1 MAVAGEDFDAFLAA
15 LPPRLDALVRGHA
28 AATPAA
34 IAIYEGAASH
44 SYRALDDLIDAAAGR
59 LGAMGIRGGDRVMI
73 VAENTLALV
82 VLMFALSRLDA
93 WAVLVNARLTA
104 REIDVIRD
112 HCAARRVFYLT
123 GVSEQARAHATRH
136 QAADEDWPVLGTIA
150 AGALRDTDPE
160 PVEADPARQVAI
172 VLYTSGTTGTPK
184 GVMLSHRSL
193 IYVAS
198 GAGMKASIGAADRV
212 YCVMPMTHVFGLVSI
227 FLRGIFIGGGCRLA
241 ARFSAAEIAAAV
253 AAGEITV
260 LSGVPAMFAKLLD
273 HVDAAGLSLRSPALN
288 LVTTGGSPVDPDI
301 KVRIEAAVGMTAIT
315 GYGMTET
322 AATISRSR
330 PGDDGPALSAGQPL
344 DGLDVRIVDG
354 GARDLPVGEVGEVW
368 VRGPNVMLGYFRDP
382 AATEAALTEDGWLRT
397 GDLGRIDGEG
407 NLHVVDRSKDIII
420 RSGFNVSPVEVEGVL
435 NAHPGVL
442 LSAVVPRPAAGGEED
457 IVAFVQ
463 LAAGGAATE
472 ADLLAYA
479 TEELA
484 PYKRPSRIVIVDT
497 LPASSTGKV
506 LKAGLKDR
514 AAALAG
520 GISV

>member
-1 MAVAGEDFDAFLAA
+1 VDGNFDDFLAA
-15 LPPRLDALVRGHA
+15 LPPRLDAIVRNHA
-28 AATPAA
+28 AAKPEA
-34 IAIYEGAASH
+34 IAIYEGDATY
-44 SYRALDDLIDAAAGR
+44 SYRQLDGLIDAAAAR
-59 LGAMGIRGGDRVMI
+59 LGKMGIRGGDRVMI

-93 WAVLVNARLTA
+93 WAVLINARLTA
-104 REIDVIRD
+104 REIDAIRD
-112 HCAARRVFYLT
+112 HCEARRVFYLA
-123 GVSEQARAHATRH
+123 GVSEQARAHAERH
-136 QAADEDWPVLGTIA
+136 QAAEEEWPDIGTIA
-150 AGALRDTDPE
+150 VGALRATAPE

-184 GVMLSHRSL
+184 GVMLSHRNL

-198 GAGMKASIGAADRV
+198 GAGMKASIGSADRV
-212 YCVMPMTHVFGLVSI
+212 FCVMPMTHVFGLASI
-227 FLRGIFIGGGCRLA
+227 FLRGIVIGGGCRLA
-241 ARFSAAEIAAAV
+241 ARFSAPEIAAAV
-253 AAGEITV
+253 AAGEVTV

-273 HVDAAGLSLRSPALN
+273 HAEAAGLSLRSPALN

-301 KVRIEAAVGMTAIT
+301 KVRIETAFGITAIT

-322 AATISRSR
+322 AATISRSM

-354 GARDLPVGEVGEVW
+354 DGRALPLGEVGDVR

-382 AATEAALTEDGWLRT
+382 AATAAALTEDGWLRT
-397 GDLGRIDGEG
+397 GDLGRIDNDG
-407 NLHVVDRSKDIII
+407 NIHIVDRSKDIII

-463 LAAGGAATE
+463 PAAGAAVT
-472 ADLLAYA
+472 ADL
-479 TEELA
+479 
-484 PYKRPSRIVIVDT
+484 
-497 LPASSTGKV
+497 
-506 LKAGLKDR
+506 
-514 AAALAG
+514 
-520 GISV
+520 

>member
-1 MAVAGEDFDAFLAA
+1 LTVGADFDDFLAA
-15 LPPRLDALVRGHA
+15 LPPRLDAIVRNHA
-28 AATPAA
+28 AATPEA
-34 IAIYEGAASH
+34 IAIYEGGAT
-44 SYRALDDLIDAAAGR
+44 YTYQALDELIDAAAAR
-59 LGAMGIRGGDRVMI
+59 LGGMGIRGGDRVMI

-93 WAVLVNARLTA
+93 WAVLINARLTA
-104 REIDVIRD
+104 REIDAIRD
-112 HCAARRVFYLT
+112 HCEARRVFYLV
-123 GVSEQARAHATRH
+123 GVSEQARAHAQRH
-136 QAADEDWPVLGTIA
+136 HAVEEDWPEIGAIA
-150 AGALRDTDPE
+150 VGALQETDPE
-160 PVEADPARQVAI
+160 PVEVDPARQVAI

-184 GVMLSHRSL
+184 GVMLSHRNL

-198 GAGMKASIGAADRV
+198 GAGMKARIGSADKV

-227 FLRGIFIGGGCRLA
+227 FLRGMFIGGGCRLV
-241 ARFSAAEIAAAV
+241 ARFSAPEIAAAI

-273 HVDAAGLSLRSPALN
+273 HAEAAGLSLRSPALN

-315 GYGMTET
+315 GYGMSEA

-330 PGDDGPALSAGQPL
+330 PGEDGPALTAGQPL
-344 DGLDVRIVDG
+344 DGLEIGIVAGDG
-354 GARDLPVGEVGEVW
+354 RALPLGEVGDVW
-368 VRGPNVMLGYFRDP
+368 VRGPSVMLGYFRDA
-382 AATEAALTEDGWLRT
+382 AATAAALTEDGWLRT
-397 GDLGRIDGEG
+397 GDLGRIDADG
-407 NLHVVDRSKDIII
+407 NLHIVDRSKDIII

-442 LSAVVPRPAAGGEED
+442 LSAVVPRPVAGGEED

-463 LAAGGAATE
+463 PAAGAAPTE

-479 TEELA
+479 ADELA
-484 PYKRPSRIVIVDT
+484 AYKRPSRIVVVDT
-497 LPASSTGKV
+497 LPASSTGKI

-514 AAALAG
+514 AAALA
-520 GISV
+520 